1 MKSSRTGAAVP
12 VITGATASG
21 KTNVAFAFA
30 LRRNGAVINA
40 DSQSVYKYFNIGTAK
55 PPASMRKKVS
65 HYLVDFRDP
74 EKQFSA
80 GDFVLLARRTL
91 RKITLAGKLPV
102 ICGGTGL
109 YISALKDGI
118 SPIPASAEI
127 REKIAAMNPAAQ
139 LEELKKADPAMYSA
153 IDRRNPRRVSRALEI
168 YRITGMPPTEALKK
182 NFIEG
187 IPLKVFFLSMPRPEL
202 YRRIDERVD
211 EMLRKGIVNEI
222 KKILK
227 RGVPPAAPPF
237 SAIGYREILE
247 HISGKLTLD
256 EAVEK
261 IKFRTHLLSR
271 KQEIWWRK
279 KGAVEISVLDRSP
292 EETAAEIE
300 KILYNKKS
308 ADGKSRRKI

>member
-1 MKSSRTGAAVP
+1 MKITPAIPAVP

-21 KTNVAFAFA
+21 KTDAAFAFA
-30 LRRNGAVINA
+30 MRTNGAIINA
-40 DSQSVYKYFNIGTAK
+40 DSQSVYKYLNIGTSK
-55 PPASMRKKVS
+55 PPAAMRKKIK

-80 GDFVLLARRTL
+80 GDFVILARAAVK
-91 RKITLAGKLPV
+91 KITRSGKRPV

-127 REKIAAMNPAAQ
+127 RGKIAAMSHDAQ

-168 YRITGMPPTEALKK
+168 YRITGLPPTEALRK
-182 NFIEG
+182 NFIAG
-187 IPLKVFFLSMPRPEL
+187 IPLKVFFLSIPRTEL
-202 YRRIDERVD
+202 YRRIDERV
-211 EMLRKGIVNEI
+211 EQMLKKGLVSEVRR
-222 KKILK
+222 ILK
-227 RGVPPAAPPF
+227 RGVPPEAAAF
-237 SAIGYREILE
+237 SAIGYKEILE
-247 HISGKLTLD
+247 HISESITLK

-279 KGAVEISVLDRSP
+279 KGAVKISALDKNPDEIS
-292 EETAAEIE
+292 AEIE
-300 KILYNKKS
+300 KILYNKS
-308 ADGKSRRKI
+308 